1 MVGIDP
7 GGMSGESR
15 LGNTKHPVLQVIMA
29 VLGLLRP
36 VVNYLKKD
44 AFNPPEVPAKA
55 IAGFFE
61 TSADAAGD
69 LGGSYFVLDD
79 KMKSSPTSMN
89 EGKQDA
95 VLAEICEDLKIKR
108 GS

>member
-1 MVGIDP
+1 MGADP

-36 VVNYLKKD
+36 VVKYLKKD

-55 IAGFFE
+55 IAGLFE
-61 TSADAAGD
+61 TSAGAGGD

-79 KMKSSPTSMN
+79 KMKSSPTSMD
-89 EGKQDA
+89 EGKQDD
-95 VLAEICEDLKIKR
+95 VLEEVCDDLKIKI

>member
-1 MVGIDP
+1 VGVDP

-15 LGNTKHPVLQVIMA
+15 LGNTKHPVLQIIMA

-44 AFNPPEVPAKA
+44 AYNPPEVPAKA
-55 IAGFFE
+55 IAGLFE
-61 TSADAAGD
+61 ASADAAGD

-79 KMKSSPTSMN
+79 KMQSSPTSTD
-89 EGKQDA
+89 EGKQDG
-95 VLAEICEDLKIKR
+95 VLEEVCEDLKIKI
-108 GS
+108 

>member
-1 MVGIDP
+1 VGADP

-29 VLGLLRP
+29 VLGLFRP
-36 VVNYLKKD
+36 VVKYMKKD

-55 IAGFFE
+55 ITGFFE
-61 TSADAAGD
+61 NSADASGD

-79 KMKSSPTSMN
+79 KMKSSPTSMD
-89 EGKQDA
+89 EGKQDD
-95 VLAEICEDLKIKR
+95 VLEEVCDDLRIKI